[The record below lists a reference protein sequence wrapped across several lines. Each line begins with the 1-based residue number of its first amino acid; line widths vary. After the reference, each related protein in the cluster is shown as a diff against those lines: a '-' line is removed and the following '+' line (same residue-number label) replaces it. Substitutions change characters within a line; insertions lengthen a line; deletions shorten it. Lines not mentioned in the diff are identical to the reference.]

1 MRSVHRPSH
10 FINGG
15 PDVSGPYKA
24 HVIAARRA
32 SPGVTL
38 VEMLIV
44 MTIIGLMAAISFPA
58 LSSGLESLRLA
69 SATDSIV
76 SFLNGGLNRAQ
87 RRQEA
92 VEVAVSAK
100 ENFLS
105 LTSASLSRRL
115 EMPSGVTI
123 QQVWPK
129 LAEETDAPR
138 LFLLLPGGA
147 VPRIGIEIANRKGVH
162 RIVRVNPMTGVPE
175 VERIVAGQEP
185 GQ

>member
-1 MRSVHRPSH
+1 MNVHR
-10 FINGG
+10 
-15 PDVSGPYKA
+15 
-24 HVIAARRA
+24 R
-32 SPGVTL
+32 GVTL

-44 MTIIGLMAAISFPA
+44 VTIIGLIAGISFPA
-58 LSSGLESLRLA
+58 VSSGLESLRLA
-69 SATDSIV
+69 SASDSLV
-76 SFLNGGLNRAQ
+76 SFLNAGLNRAQ
-87 RRQEA
+87 RRQEP
-92 VEVAVSAK
+92 VEVAISTKDNSV
-100 ENFLS
+100 S
-105 LTSASLSRRL
+105 LTSASLARKL

-129 LAEETDAPR
+129 LPQETDAPR

-175 VERIVAGQEP
+175 IERIAAGKEG